1 MLGLIGFLTM
11 ATIILLLLRSKTI
24 PAIAFVAVPTV
35 MALIAG
41 FSVGEIGGFVKK
53 GVASTSS
60 MAALFIFSITFFGIM
75 TDAGMFDRIID
86 ALVGRAG
93 NNVVAITVL
102 TAVIACIGHL
112 DGSGASTFL
121 ITIPAMLP
129 IYQKLGMRATTL
141 MLICTSAMG
150 VMNLMPWGGPTMR
163 AATVVGV
170 DPTDLWTTLIP
181 MQAVGLVICF
191 AIAVIMGRLEI
202 KNGAGFDPNR
212 KIVASAEE
220 SAVSGEKKKE
230 LVRPKLFWF
239 NLILTIALILVLSFA
254 DIPSYYVFMIG
265 VAIALL
271 VNYPGSKLQNKIIK
285 AHSSAAITMA
295 STLLAAGVLLGIL
308 GESGIMDAMA
318 TAMVS
323 VIPSFMG
330 PYIAIIFGI
339 LSVPLALAFDTD
351 SYFYGVLPIVVGIG
365 ESFGVNPVDVAIAL
379 VVCRNCATFIS
390 PVVPATY
397 LGCGLAGV
405 EIKDHIKVTFFWIWG
420 VSLVCLVSGIILGII
435 RI

>member
-11 ATIILLLLRSKTI
+11 AIIILLLLRSKTI

-41 FSVGEIGGFVKK
+41 FSVEEIGGFVKK

-181 MQAVGLVICF
+181 MQVVGLVICF

-202 KNGAGFDPNR
+202 KNGAGYNPNR
-212 KIVASAEE
+212 KIVTSTEE

-230 LVRPKLFWF
+230 LVRPRLFWF

-254 DIPSYYVFMIG
+254 DLPSYYVFMIG

-285 AHSSAAITMA
+285 SHSSAAITMA

-365 ESFGVNPVDVAIAL
+365 ESFGVSPVDVAIAL

-405 EIKDHIKVTFFWIWG
+405 EIKDHIKVSFFWIWG

>member
-11 ATIILLLLRSKTI
+11 AIIILLLLRSKTI

-35 MALIAG
+35 MAPIAG
-41 FSVGEIGGFVKK
+41 FSVEEIGGFVKK

-181 MQAVGLVICF
+181 MQVVGLVICF

-202 KNGAGFDPNR
+202 KNGAGYNPNR
-212 KIVASAEE
+212 KIVTSTEE

-230 LVRPKLFWF
+230 LVRPRLFWF

-254 DIPSYYVFMIG
+254 DLPSYYVFMIG

-285 AHSSAAITMA
+285 SHSSAAITMA

-365 ESFGVNPVDVAIAL
+365 ESFGVSPVDVAIAL

-405 EIKDHIKVTFFWIWG
+405 EIKDHIKVSFFWIWG

>member
-11 ATIILLLLRSKTI
+11 AIIILLLLRSKTI

-202 KNGAGFDPNR
+202 KNGAGYNPNR
-212 KIVASAEE
+212 KIVTSAEE

-405 EIKDHIKVTFFWIWG
+405 EIKDHIKVSFFWIWG

>member
-1 MLGLIGFLTM
+1 MSETR
-11 ATIILLLLRSKTI
+11 TIRQNVI
-24 PAIAFVAVPTV
+24 FAVLV
-35 MALIAG
+35 VL
-41 FSVGEIGGFVKK
+41 
-53 GVASTSS
+53 
-60 MAALFIFSITFFGIM
+60 AALFIFSITFFGIM

-405 EIKDHIKVTFFWIWG
+405 EIKDHIKVSFFWIWG

>member
-1 MLGLIGFLTM
+1 M
-11 ATIILLLLRSKTI
+11 ASD
-24 PAIAFVAVPTV
+24 F
-35 MALIAG
+35 
-41 FSVGEIGGFVKK
+41 
-53 GVASTSS
+53 
-60 MAALFIFSITFFGIM
+60 
-75 TDAGMFDRIID
+75 
-86 ALVGRAG
+86 
-93 NNVVAITVL
+93 
-102 TAVIACIGHL
+102 
-112 DGSGASTFL
+112 
-121 ITIPAMLP
+121 
-129 IYQKLGMRATTL
+129 
-141 MLICTSAMG
+141 
-150 VMNLMPWGGPTMR
+150 
-163 AATVVGV
+163 
-170 DPTDLWTTLIP
+170 
-181 MQAVGLVICF
+181 
-191 AIAVIMGRLEI
+191 
-202 KNGAGFDPNR
+202 
-212 KIVASAEE
+212 
-220 SAVSGEKKKE
+220 
-230 LVRPKLFWF
+230 PKLFWF

-285 AHSSAAITMA
+285 SHSSAAITMA

-405 EIKDHIKVTFFWIWG
+405 EIKDHIKVSFFWIWG